1 MLTNTQSW
9 IGAVVVIALTTIV
22 TLGINTH
29 SQDLSKSKD
38 IQTAV
43 EKGVNPIAI
52 RCAYAPEH
60 DRICLVYAAT
70 RPNERGIDVQKY
82 TK

>member
-1 MLTNTQSW
+1 MNNAQLWAGT
-9 IGAVVVIALTTIV
+9 IVIIALVSILTI
-22 TLGINTH
+22 GINQH

-82 TK
+82 NK

>member
-1 MLTNTQSW
+1 MNNTQTFLGS
-9 IGAVVVIALTTIV
+9 AVIVLLTMIV
-22 TLGINTH
+22 TVGVVYH
-29 SQDLSKSKD
+29 SQDQSKSKD

-43 EKGVNPIAI
+43 DKGVNPLAI

-70 RPNERGIDVQKY
+70 RVNERGVDLQKT

>member
-1 MLTNTQSW
+1 MLSNTQLW
-9 IGAVVVIALTTIV
+9 VGGFVLVALTTII
-22 TLGINTH
+22 TLGINQH

-38 IQTAV
+38 IQAAV